1 MSVIISAMI
10 AIFYTLVG
18 GLYSVAYTDVV
29 QLFCIFLG
37 LWISVPFALSNPA
50 VADIGVSAKR
60 PVYQAAWLGK
70 IDSTTYAQVLSFLAA
85 FGCLVMAV
93 PSVLIGAIGA
103 STGKE
108 VILSIEEG
116 YRLPA
121 PMGCPVALHQLM
133 LHCWQKE
140 RNHRPNPPESPCE
153 VMEYPMF
160 VSIGDWLDSIKM
172 SQYKSNFMTAGVCT
186 LDSAASMSIE
196 DIRHFGVELIGHQR
210 RIASSIQSLR
220 LQLLHEH
227 EQGFHV

>member
-1 MSVIISAMI
+1 
-10 AIFYTLVG
+10 
-18 GLYSVAYTDVV
+18 
-29 QLFCIFLG
+29 
-37 LWISVPFALSNPA
+37 
-50 VADIGVSAKR
+50 
-60 PVYQAAWLGK
+60 
-70 IDSTTYAQVLSFLAA
+70 
-85 FGCLVMAV
+85 
-93 PSVLIGAIGA
+93 
-103 STGKE
+103 

-140 RNHRPNPPESPCE
+140 RNHRPKFVDVVPPESPCE

-227 EQGFHV
+227 EQGFHVCLSVSDNPERSLRLFRGAGPPSATCGGGPSHVEALLVFV